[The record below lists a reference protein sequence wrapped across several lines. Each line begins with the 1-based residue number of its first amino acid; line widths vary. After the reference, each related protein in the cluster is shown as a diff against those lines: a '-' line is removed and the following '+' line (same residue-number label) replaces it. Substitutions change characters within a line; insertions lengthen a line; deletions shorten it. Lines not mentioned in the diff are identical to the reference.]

1 MPGVAGAPRGVNVA
15 VAGVLSPHAL
25 RVTTRTEYDTPFVKP
40 SMRAARDVPASRKN
54 VHTAEP
60 DAHALEQI
68 SSRYPRIAGAGLCV
82 GATHTRSTP
91 SLPTVATSPVATAG
105 TPVMCTG
112 KIEARFAL
120 ESAVTR

>member
-1 MPGVAGAPRGVNVA
+1 MPGDAGAPRGVNVA
-15 VAGVLSPHAL
+15 VTGVLSPHAF
-25 RVTTRTEYDTPFVKP
+25 RVITRTVYETPLVKP

-60 DAHALEQI
+60 EAHALEQI
-68 SSRYPRIAGAGLCV
+68 SRRYPRITGAGVWV

-91 SLPTVATSPVATAG
+91 SLPTVATRPVATAG
-105 TPVMCTG
+105 APTMCTG
-112 KIEARFAL
+112 RTDARFAL